1 MNNDLTK
8 QQIDAIIKILDDL
21 TALGGWDSSTFMRVI
36 SKKLLAIRDDFV
48 SKSGAYRPEK
58 LKMTSNLANR
68 VAMRSGQQEIFI
80 SLYSMDGANLQAW
93 ERIVNNL
100 PKQIISRPI
109 YADEENANQ
118 LIRSKENKLNEAYVA
133 IYINQSDIIP
143 MGDKTPTDR
152 LGKPLLTLK
161 DKSLS
166 LNNINRFVHVSGV
179 YQYLAGKLIK
189 ESS

>member
-109 YADEENANQ
+109 YADEENVNQ

>member
-58 LKMTSNLANR
+58 
-68 VAMRSGQQEIFI
+68 
-80 SLYSMDGANLQAW
+80 W